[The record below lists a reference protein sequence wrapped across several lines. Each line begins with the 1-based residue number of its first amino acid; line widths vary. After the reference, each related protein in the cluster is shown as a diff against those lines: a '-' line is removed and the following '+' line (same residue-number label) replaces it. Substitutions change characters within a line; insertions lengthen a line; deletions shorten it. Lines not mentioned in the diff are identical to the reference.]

1 MPAHP
6 AATRLE
12 ADLLGQLALP
22 AEALYGVRTQRA
34 LDLFPLAGQ
43 RPLGGY
49 PTLIDALLLVKQA
62 AALANQRCG
71 ALPADKAQAIFA
83 AAADLLAHPDPAL
96 FPVHALHGGGGIAA
110 NMNVN
115 EVLANLGEERLGG
128 RRGEYRQ
135 LHPNDHVNLNQSTN
149 DVYPTA
155 GHLAVLLQWRRLRPA
170 LEALATAFADQAHA
184 LRHMRRLARTCLQDA
199 VEITFFDFFSGY
211 VGGLLR
217 GRDRLQA
224 ALDRLYA
231 VTLGGT
237 IVGRPADVPPAY
249 FAAILPALREVTGE
263 PRFERPANL
272 FDAFQNP
279 EDLAAVSAELDLL
292 ARSLI
297 KQAQDLRLLSSGPE
311 AGLGEISLPAV
322 LPGSSIMPGKINPT
336 IPEFVMQLA
345 FKVQGLHTMVA
356 AGVNH
361 GELDLNIWE
370 GTMLCGLLEA
380 MELLESALTSFA
392 EQCVRGLGV
401 HRERNA
407 RNADTLIPWL
417 TRLALQHGYSTVTAI
432 CKEARG
438 DDRLLRELLAA
449 RLGE

>member
-43 RPLGGY
+43 RALGGY

-199 VEITFFDFFSGY
+199 VEITVVEFCS
-211 VGGLLR
+211 
-217 GRDRLQA
+217 
-224 ALDRLYA
+224 
-231 VTLGGT
+231 GT

-370 GTMLCGLLEA
+370 GTALCGLLEA